1 VKHQPTK
8 APFSSGLS
16 SGLSSG
22 PTKYK
27 SSNKDVSHTYKG
39 MDKEATDANVPVQ
52 DKDTDT
58 AQNSAGNVV
67 SGDG

>member
-8 APFSSGLS
+8 APYS

-27 SSNKDVSHTYKG
+27 TSNKDVSRAYKG
-39 MDKEATDANVPVQ
+39 MDKEATDATVPVQ
-52 DKDTDT
+52 EKDTDT
-58 AQNSAGNVV
+58 TQNSAGNVV